1 MTHSIILL
9 GSVYRSNY
17 KSYYPHTFLE
27 ECKYYYSYE
36 VKKKTAK
43 RFMTKDL
50 TDPCFYSEP
59 KSKDKSLVDKL

>member
-1 MTHSIILL
+1 MFNKFNILL
-9 GSVYRSNY
+9 GSVYRSNH

-27 ECKYYYSYE
+27 ECKYK

-50 TDPCFYSEP
+50 TDSCFYSEP
-59 KSKDKSLVDKL
+59 KSKDKSLVDTL